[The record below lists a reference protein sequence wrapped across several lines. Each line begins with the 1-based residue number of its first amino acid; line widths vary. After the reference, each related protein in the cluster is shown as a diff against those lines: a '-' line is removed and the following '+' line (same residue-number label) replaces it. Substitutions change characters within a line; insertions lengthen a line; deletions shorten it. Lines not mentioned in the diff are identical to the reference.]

1 MREDAE
7 PKEQPRESRNIG
19 AKLDRF
25 LSKSNRGKK
34 RGSDEISDAD
44 VARARDA
51 GATILPSLVAGW
63 IGVVRRT
70 AVEWRFRN
78 RGADS
83 YGLCEEGFVDR
94 AARERRSRP
103 RKGLGK

>member
-7 PKEQPRESRNIG
+7 PKEQPRTRNIE

-34 RGSDEISDAD
+34 RGPGEISDAD
-44 VARARDA
+44 VAGARDA
-51 GATILPSLVAGW
+51 GAPILPSMVPGW

-83 YGLCEEGFVDR
+83 YGLCEEGSVDR
-94 AARERRSRP
+94 AALERRSRP

>member
-7 PKEQPRESRNIG
+7 PKEQQRTRNIE

-34 RGSDEISDAD
+34 RGPGEIRDAD
-44 VARARDA
+44 VAVPA
-51 GATILPSLVAGW
+51 GATILPNMVPGW

-83 YGLCEEGFVDR
+83 YGLCEEGSVDR
-94 AARERRSRP
+94 AALERRSRP